1 MPRLGVGR
9 GCGSLG
15 GQHLL
20 AHDGGD
26 AFARDD
32 PGTHDAQQ
40 PHAIADAGGVDD
52 GRGRVAGSLADRLV
66 GVARGAAVEVHGDV
80 LAEHLLGV
88 GGGGRRRHARQ
99 VRRRHGERAGLGEQ
113 FERDRVGR
121 HAQRHGAARLAEVP
135 LQRGLRVQ
143 DHGEPAGP
151 ELGHE
156 LTDDLGDVGRER
168 VEGGD
173 AGDEHGWRRGAL
185 AALGGEQARHR
196 LGAERVGGET
206 VDGVGGDHDELPPA
220 DGTPRESHAGEQ
232 LGVDRAV
239 EDGSH
244 DLPILDQ
251 RGRPNGCPGAALR
264 GEGAAP
270 GHPLSACRPC
280 GGTATLPRSRPR
292 R

>member
-1 MPRLGVGR
+1 MRRWSPLRRRGRRGRMPPDRRWPRDRRAGVSGGRRRGSDAAALGVDRRCGAVGRHVGLRGCLGVGLGVGVGR
-9 GCGSLG
+9 GGGSLG

-32 PGTHDAQQ
+32 SGTHDAQQ

-99 VRRRHGERAGLGEQ
+99 VRRRHGERAGLGKQ

-173 AGDEHGWRRGAL
+173 AGDEHGRRRGAL
-185 AALGGEQARHR
+185 AALGVRAG
-196 LGAERVGGET
+196 
-206 VDGVGGDHDELPPA
+206 PP
-220 DGTPRESHAGEQ
+220 P
-232 LGVDRAV
+232 
-239 EDGSH
+239 
-244 DLPILDQ
+244 P
-251 RGRPNGCPGAALR
+251 GR
-264 GEGAAP
+264 
-270 GHPLSACRPC
+270 
-280 GGTATLPRSRPR
+280 
-292 R
+292 